1 MPDTA
6 PNALVIRNAR
16 VVSAVAPPRSALARA
31 EAMDALTVLPRAEV
45 VVERGLIKSIKE
57 MKPLKGGQPDALAKA
72 KTLDAASKADAPSG
86 GEPPRKVID
95 ARGRVLMAGLVDCHT
110 HACWA
115 GGPGP
120 QVPAQPAALD
130 GRIDEWELKRKGVP
144 YLKILERGGGIMAS
158 VRAVRAA
165 TQDQLTEQL
174 LARLAVM
181 LAHGTTTV
189 EVKSGY
195 GLTTQD
201 ELKMLRA
208 IAAARPHF
216 PGTICATALL
226 GHAIDPDQ
234 PGFVGITLRQTLPA
248 VVNEC
253 PGVCV
258 DAYCEK
264 GAWDVEQCVLLLNR
278 AREMGCPVRVHADQ
292 FNDLGM
298 AAAAVR
304 LGARSVD
311 HLEASTKEGLAGLAA
326 AKDTAG
332 VMLPACGFHLD
343 GRYARG
349 RRFVMDAGALCIAS
363 NWNPGSAPC
372 PSMQFV
378 IALAVRHLGLSVNE
392 AITAATVNP
401 ARVLGL
407 VDRGVIAPG
416 MRADLVL
423 LRHTD
428 ERGIAFEFGGNAV
441 ERVWCGGVEVSSGSS
456 LRSATL

>member
-1 MPDTA
+1 MATA
-6 PNALVIRNAR
+6 SNASLLIRNAR
-16 VVSAVAPPRSALARA
+16 VVTAIAPSAAGVLVRG
-31 EAMDALTVLPRAEV
+31 EAMDSMNVISRAEV
-45 VVERGLIKSIKE
+45 LVEGGLIKSVKE
-57 MKPLKGGQPDALAKA
+57 LKPLKGGQPAGLAR
-72 KTLDAASKADAPSG
+72 AAMQDLARS
-86 GEPPRKVID
+86 GEPAKSVID

-115 GGPGP
+115 GPSVAG
-120 QVPAQPAALD
+120 QAAGLD
-130 GRIDEWELKRKGVP
+130 GRIDEWDMKRKGVP

-158 VRAVRAA
+158 VRAVRGAS
-165 TQDQLTEQL
+165 QDELTEQL
-174 LARLAVM
+174 LSRLAVM

-195 GLTTQD
+195 GLTTAD

-216 PGTICATALL
+216 PGTIVATALL

-234 PGFVGITLRQTLPA
+234 PGFVGITVRQTLAA
-248 VVNEC
+248 VASEF

-258 DAYCEK
+258 DAFCEK
-264 GAWDVEQCVLLLNR
+264 GAWDLEQCVLLLNR

-311 HLEASTKEGLAGLAA
+311 HLEASTKESLASLAG
-326 AKDTAG
+326 AKETAG

-349 RRFVMDAGALCIAS
+349 RRFVMDGGALCIAS

-407 VDRGVIAPG
+407 GDRGVVAPG

-423 LRHTD
+423 VRHTD

-441 ERVWCGGVEVSSGSS
+441 ERVWCGGVEACAGGS